1 MQHFT
6 SSADAIGAGI
16 GMVHQ
21 HFMLIPVM
29 TVTENIVLAAE
40 PRNGPFIDMGE
51 AERRVRELSDRY
63 DLPVDPGAR
72 VEDIGVGMQ
81 QRAEILKALY
91 RDARL
96 LVLDEP
102 TAVLT
107 PQEALELFDVLR
119 ELRDRGTAIIL
130 ITHKLDE
137 VLEIA
142 DRVSVL
148 RRGVKVGDDPGRA
161 APPSAAWPS

>member
-1 MQHFT
+1 M
-6 SSADAIGAGI
+6 A
-16 GMVHQ
+16 
-21 HFMLIPVM
+21 
-29 TVTENIVLAAE
+29 
-40 PRNGPFIDMGE
+40 E
-51 AERRVRELSDRY
+51 AERRVARPRPSRY
-63 DLPVDPGAR
+63 DLAVDPRAR

-119 ELRDRGTAIIL
+119 ELRARGTSIIL

-137 VLEIA
+137 VLR
-142 DRVSVL
+142 DRRPRVACC
-148 RRGVKVGDDPGRA
+148 GA
-161 APPSAAWPS
+161 A